1 MPKLNFRI
9 NRNYLLAHALLSSN
23 DRFSSTENQE
33 DILALQK
40 TAQEIISQRGYAFQ
54 PDEHFLFR
62 HPEMALYTSLGFFSS
77 ELQDLARTL
86 KRTSEWERILEQTRQ
101 YQMDVEAQWLTNYDR
116 TLTLMQEMTG
126 LRLGGQYTVYL
137 THPSLRNGHY
147 LDRNKV
153 TWGHHED
160 WPNFSTVYLWHE
172 VLHSK
177 LPDNGSDEV
186 GHSVIELA
194 TDEELRIR
202 LNGGSYPPWEGHI
215 ELSET
220 KEKILPYWRGYIPS
234 PRRRILEFVRGMKK
248 LFNRKE
254 EGWITAFYEV

>member
-1 MPKLNFRI
+1 MPNLNFRTH
-9 NRNYLLAHALLSSN
+9 RNYLLAHTLLSGT
-23 DRFSSTENQE
+23 DRFSSAENQD
-33 DILALQK
+33 DILTLQNK
-40 TAQEIISQRGYAFQ
+40 AQEIISQEGYTL
-54 PDEHFLFR
+54 PTDGDFR
-62 HPEMALYTSLGFFSS
+62 HPEMALYVPLKDFPS
-77 ELQDLARTL
+77 ELQNLARAL
-86 KRTSEWERILEQTRQ
+86 KRTSEWRRMLEQTKQ
-101 YQMDVEAQWLTNYDR
+101 YQNDVETQWLSNYDR

-147 LDRNKV
+147 WDRNKI

-172 VLHSK
+172 LLHSK

-186 GHSVIELA
+186 SHSVIELT
-194 TDEELRIR
+194 TDEELRVR
-202 LNGGSYPPWEGHI
+202 LNGGSYPPWEGQP

-220 KEKILPYWRGYIPS
+220 KEKILPYWREYLVTPE
-234 PRRRILEFVRGMKK
+234 RRILIFTREMKR
-248 LFNRKE
+248 LFSRKE